1 MQWKKGAVIAAGI
14 VAGVGA
20 VGFVADSALA
30 AHAETQLSR
39 SIAQQAGLEHS
50 PAVYIAGDPL
60 FILTLIRGEVPTI
73 AATIEDEDVAPFG
86 LVSTTVEVNDVT
98 LSSADILAGRVE
110 NAEAKLR
117 TSSVKLDPVALGG
130 LLGIEDLD
138 ISNPYNISP
147 SGVASPEAQLRGTL
161 AGQSE
166 PITVR
171 ADLRIEGDMF
181 HLIPTEVLDNPTS
194 LDSAE
199 ALAGFALDF
208 PTADLPLSAP
218 ASYVLVTGGSIQ
230 FQSSERGITANTKDF
245 APQAR
250 N

>member
-1 MQWKKGAVIAAGI
+1 MQWKKGAVTAAGI

-20 VGFVADSALA
+20 VVFVADSALA
-30 AHAETQLSR
+30 ARAESQLSR
-39 SIAQQAGLEHS
+39 SIAQQAGLEYA
-50 PAVYIAGDPL
+50 PNVYIAGDPL
-60 FILTLIRGEVPTI
+60 FILTVARGEVPTI
-73 AATIEDEDVAPFG
+73 AATIEDENVAPFG
-86 LVSTTVEVNDVT
+86 LVSTTVELNDVT

-110 NAEAKLR
+110 NADAKLR

-161 AGQSE
+161 PSQSE

-171 ADLRIEGDMF
+171 ADLRIEGEMF
-181 HLIPTEVLDNPTS
+181 HLIPTEVLDNPTD
-194 LDSAE
+194 LAPAD

-218 ASYVLVTGGSIQ
+218 ASYVLVAGGSIQ
-230 FQSSERGITANTKDF
+230 FQSSERGVIANATDF
-245 APQAR
+245 APVAR
-250 N
+250 S